1 MSKFTPIEKQK
12 SNDIPLRILVI
23 GIFFALVNAYWVSTN
38 DLLIGLV
45 HNYMSLFSNA
55 VFTLF
60 LLVLL
65 NSVLKKYLP
74 RLAFRAADLLVIYVM
89 TVMVTTFAG
98 NRMNRFVGLL
108 SHPYWFATPENDW
121 RNLFWRY
128 IPPWFTV
135 KDEHALSALYHGDT
149 TFFSRAN
156 FMPWLGPILYW
167 SAFLIVLYVVLI
179 CINTL
184 IRKQFTEHERLT
196 YPVTWLPLE
205 MAKDIT
211 FFLKNR
217 LMWAGFGIA
226 AAIGILNG
234 LSVLFPSLPDIPV
247 GWTSIHFREKPWS
260 YMGGTRISF
269 QPFVIGLSYF
279 MPLDLAFSA
288 WFFYFLKK
296 FTQLTLGATMGWRN
310 LYFPEQAQ
318 GAWSGLGILALW
330 VGRRHLKRVFTQVF
344 TRKRVIDDAK
354 EPMSYRT
361 AVFGIVAGIIFLLF
375 FAYKAGLSLWII
387 LVFFII
393 YVCSALGVNK
403 IRAGLGVAVHE
414 LLWVDPGET
423 MVSSMGTRTFGAR
436 NLTVL
441 SFLFVLNRDQPGH
454 PMPNQLEAFRIGEQ
468 ANIHPRKLAWAIILT
483 CAIGIPVTFVIFF
496 NHLYQQGAENSTGT
510 IFMPIG
516 REGFT
521 QRLQIWL
528 TNPTGHDYA
537 AAGFMGFGFAMTGI
551 LLVMKMR
558 FLWWPFHPVGY
569 VLGSSPAEMIYIW
582 VPVLISWCL
591 KFAILRYG
599 GLRAY
604 RSALPFFVGLILGDY
619 TLGCF
624 WSIVGAVFR
633 IPVYNMGWHPVTS

>member
-23 GIFFALVNAYWVSTN
+23 GIFFALVNTYWVSTN

-156 FMPWLGPILYW
+156 FMPWLGPIVYW

-211 FFLKNR
+211 FF
-217 LMWAGFGIA
+217 
-226 AAIGILNG
+226 
-234 LSVLFPSLPDIPV
+234 
-247 GWTSIHFREKPWS
+247 
-260 YMGGTRISF
+260 
-269 QPFVIGLSYF
+269 
-279 MPLDLAFSA
+279 
-288 WFFYFLKK
+288 
-296 FTQLTLGATMGWRN
+296 
-310 LYFPEQAQ
+310 
-318 GAWSGLGILALW
+318 
-330 VGRRHLKRVFTQVF
+330 
-344 TRKRVIDDAK
+344 
-354 EPMSYRT
+354 
-361 AVFGIVAGIIFLLF
+361 
-375 FAYKAGLSLWII
+375 
-387 LVFFII
+387 
-393 YVCSALGVNK
+393 
-403 IRAGLGVAVHE
+403 
-414 LLWVDPGET
+414 
-423 MVSSMGTRTFGAR
+423 
-436 NLTVL
+436 
-441 SFLFVLNRDQPGH
+441 
-454 PMPNQLEAFRIGEQ
+454 
-468 ANIHPRKLAWAIILT
+468 
-483 CAIGIPVTFVIFF
+483 
-496 NHLYQQGAENSTGT
+496 
-510 IFMPIG
+510 
-516 REGFT
+516 
-521 QRLQIWL
+521 
-528 TNPTGHDYA
+528 
-537 AAGFMGFGFAMTGI
+537 
-551 LLVMKMR
+551 
-558 FLWWPFHPVGY
+558 
-569 VLGSSPAEMIYIW
+569 
-582 VPVLISWCL
+582 
-591 KFAILRYG
+591 
-599 GLRAY
+599 
-604 RSALPFFVGLILGDY
+604 
-619 TLGCF
+619 
-624 WSIVGAVFR
+624 
-633 IPVYNMGWHPVTS
+633 